1 MRRLKGDVRAAIL
14 ALLVEDSRNG
24 YQIISEIDERSAGA
38 WRPSP
43 GAVYPALSQLAR
55 EGLIVAEE
63 SGGRRTFSL
72 TDAGRA
78 YVEQNPGMARGV
90 WESIGQQEAWQPPG
104 LFAVAAR
111 LGGGIVQVAQV
122 GTPEQINAAERLL
135 EQTRRRLYLILADD
149 MSGDQDTR

>member
-1 MRRLKGDVRAAIL
+1 VRAAIL
-14 ALLVEDSRNG
+14 AVLVEGSRNG
-24 YQIISEIDERSAGA
+24 YQVISEIDERSGGA

-43 GAVYPALSQLAR
+43 GAIYPALSQLAG
-55 EGLIVAEE
+55 EGLIAAEE

-78 YVEQNPGMARGV
+78 YVEQNPEMARGA
-90 WESIGQQEAWQPPG
+90 WESIDQWEAWQPPG

-111 LGGGIVQVAQV
+111 LGGGIVQVAHA

-149 MSGDQDTR
+149 MSGEQDKR

>member
-14 ALLVEDSRNG
+14 ALLVEGSRNG
-24 YQIISEIDERSAGA
+24 YQIISEIDERSDGA

-43 GAVYPALSQLAR
+43 GAVYPSLAQLAR
-55 EGLIVAEE
+55 EGLIAAEE

-78 YVEQNPGMARGV
+78 YVEQHPGMARGA
-90 WESIGQQEAWQPPG
+90 WESIDQQQAGQPPG
-104 LFAVAAR
+104 LFEAAAR
-111 LGGGIVQVAQV
+111 LGGGILQVAQV

-149 MSGDQDTR
+149 MSAEQDKR